1 VAVTLVAVSTP
12 LERWPVWIACLA
24 VLVAVAAVGRI
35 GPTTLWRRGRVVL
48 LLVLLVALL
57 LPVVRTGGAQ
67 WALGPLTLH
76 EAGLTVLAT
85 VGAKALLGTLSAV
98 LLGATTTFP
107 AVLRALA
114 ALRVPRLFVL
124 IAAFMYRYLFVLVE
138 EVGRLRAGAAARGY
152 RPRTVLGA
160 AALGRLAAALF
171 LRTYG
176 RGERVHRAMLARGYA
191 GEMPTARPLVLARAD
206 VLFLAAILA
215 GLLPLRLLV

>member
-1 VAVTLVAVSTP
+1 MTVTLVAVSTP
-12 LERWPVWIACLA
+12 LERWPVWVGCLA
-24 VLVAVAAVGRI
+24 VLLSVATAGRI
-35 GPTTLWRRGRVVL
+35 GPRTLWRRGRVVL

-57 LPVVRTGGAQ
+57 LPFVRAGGAA

-76 EAGLTVLAT
+76 EAGLAVLAT
-85 VGAKALLGTLSAV
+85 VGAKALLGTLSAI

-206 VLFLAAILA
+206 VLFVVAILA
-215 GLLPLRLLV
+215 GLLPLRLLA